1 MKNFDIEK
9 LERINAYK
17 TPESFFP
24 EVQNRVLA
32 QTVFKENKTKVFK
45 LDFKWAA
52 AAAVILIAG
61 LTAFFF
67 TDKQEQN
74 KTVIAAN
81 EVQTGTPATAQQT
94 KSEEMIAYETVKNDL
109 TSVQEM
115 NQTDVTEY
123 AENNTISR
131 QEPVTPHNNK
141 AKAATLTEA
150 EQIDQLLAVFTE
162 VELSEISKNSDQ
174 DVYLDLYN

>member
-9 LERINAYK
+9 LERINAFK
-17 TPESFFP
+17 TPENFFP
-24 EVQNRVLA
+24 DVQNRVLS
-32 QTVFKENKTKVFK
+32 QTVFKENRTKVFK
-45 LDFKWAA
+45 QDFKWAA

-81 EVQTGTPATAQQT
+81 EVQTGIPVPAQQT

-109 TSVQEM
+109 TSVENM

-123 AENNTISR
+123 AENNVVSVK
-131 QEPVTPHNNK
+131 EPVTTQNTT
-141 AKAATLTEA
+141 AKAAMLTEA

>member
-9 LERINAYK
+9 MERINAFK

-24 EVQNRVLA
+24 EVQNKVLS
-32 QTVFKENKTKVFK
+32 QTVFKENRTKVFK

-67 TDKQEQN
+67 TDKQDPAS
-74 KTVIAAN
+74 TTIADT
-81 EVQTGTPATAQQT
+81 EVQKTTPLAGEQT

-109 TSVQEM
+109 TSVEKL
-115 NQTDVTEY
+115 NQKEEEGF
-123 AENNTISR
+123 AENNAVAVK
-131 QEPVTPHNNK
+131 QPVGTQKNK
-141 AKAATLTEA
+141 TKSETVTEA